1 MKYVVAIIQPHK
13 LLDVRE
19 ALIVMGIKELVVTE
33 IHRYGVEEQH
43 TELYRA
49 SAYTVPYLQKTKVEF
64 VVADYIVDEVVE
76 KVQQAATSHSVGDG
90 RIFVLPID
98 HAVQIRTGKTIS
110 ETHSEGEPPAGGH
123 KHA

>member
-19 ALIVMGIKELVVTE
+19 ALDVMGIKELVVTE
-33 IHRYGVEEQH
+33 IHRYGMEEQH

-64 VVADYIVDEVVE
+64 VVADYIADEVVE
-76 KVQQAATSHSVGDG
+76 KVQQAATSQSVGDG

-98 HAVQIRTGKTIS
+98 YAVQIRTGKTIS
-110 ETHSEGEPPAGGH
+110 ETHADAEDAAGGR